1 MVPLEVFPPAMRTV
15 AHVTPHAW
23 AMDAFGDI
31 LGRGGGVGDV
41 AVELGVL
48 LAYAA
53 VLLGVAVAL
62 FRRRLTASPAST

>member
-1 MVPLEVFPPAMRTV
+1 
-15 AHVTPHAW
+15 
-23 AMDAFGDI
+23 MDAFGDI

-48 LAYAA
+48 LGYAA
-53 VLLGVAVAL
+53 ALLGVAVAL